1 MRADRPATPGHSQEH
16 GQPRP
21 GADEH
26 GETTRG
32 ARAGLSGHGTGA
44 PATQGGH
51 GAEPP
56 AALGGHGA
64 EARTGASA
72 LGGIVVADFGRV
84 LAGPYMTMLLADLGA
99 DVIKIERPG
108 SGDDTRA
115 WGPPFADGEATY
127 FLGVNRNKRSIALDL
142 TDPTDLGTARAI
154 VDRADVLVENFRP
167 GTMEKLGLGHEEV
180 RASNPGLVYCSVTG
194 FGSAEGAHL
203 PGYDLLVQAM
213 GGLMSVTGEPG
224 GPGTKAGVALV
235 DVVTG
240 LHAGLGIL
248 AALRHRERT
257 GEGQRVE
264 VSLLGSLL
272 SALTNQ
278 SAAYLG
284 AGVVP
289 RPLGNRHPS
298 IAPYEVFEAS
308 DRPLVLAVGNDRQ
321 FRSLCERLGTPG
333 LADDPRFADN
343 TARVAHREELVAALS
358 GPLGARTAGDWFEE
372 LTAAGVP
379 CGPINDLADAFA
391 LADRLG
397 VAARVPA
404 ALAGPG
410 QVAHPIALDATPP
423 VYHRA
428 PPRLGEHTAAVLTE
442 LGLPPRT
449 S

>member
-1 MRADRPATPGHSQEH
+1 MHADQREPAV
-16 GQPRP
+16 P
-21 GADEH
+21 GA
-26 GETTRG
+26 
-32 ARAGLSGHGTGA
+32 LS
-44 PATQGGH
+44 
-51 GAEPP
+51 
-56 AALGGHGA
+56 
-64 EARTGASA
+64 
-72 LGGIVVADFGRV
+72 GIVVADFGRV

-142 TDPTDLGTARAI
+142 TDPADRDTARAI

-167 GTMEKLGLGHEEV
+167 GTMEKLGLGYEDV

-194 FGSAEGAHL
+194 FGAAEGAQL

-213 GGLMSVTGEPG
+213 GGLMSVTGEPD
-224 GPGTKAGVALV
+224 GPGTKTGVALV
-235 DVVTG
+235 DVITG
-240 LHAGLGIL
+240 LHAGLGVL
-248 AALRHRERT
+248 AALRHRDRT

-264 VSLLGSLL
+264 VSLLTSLL

-278 SAAYLG
+278 SAAHLG

-289 RPLGNRHPS
+289 RAMGNRHPS
-298 IAPYEVFEAS
+298 IAPYEVFEAR

-321 FRSLCERLGTPG
+321 FRALCARLGLPA
-333 LADDPRFADN
+333 LADDARFATN
-343 TARVAHREELVAALS
+343 SARVAHREELVAALS
-358 GPLGARTAGDWFEE
+358 GPLAERTADSWFDE

-379 CGPINDLADAFA
+379 CGPINDLAAAFE

-397 VAARVPA
+397 LAPRVPA
-404 ALAGPG
+404 DAAGPG
-410 QVAHPIALDATPP
+410 QVVNPVTLGATPP
-423 VYHRA
+423 SYRAA
-428 PPRLGEHTAAVLTE
+428 PPRLGEHTAALLDE
-442 LGLPPRT
+442 LGRAPDA